1 MSLRRGADLPL
12 MDGMHSRGRFL
23 RDVIPTGVGSALAL
37 GGLVTI
43 LVGGSLLDFFKV
55 DFWLGAWILTVAL
68 SIAAVEGT
76 FRRWQRVVEVA
87 EAGGAVPPALSDVL
101 AALIADGEDLCVKVE
116 DDPTWGVIH
125 QKSTLPDWATAV
137 VKVLDDE
144 TPELTLWFHQM
155 ESPSRR
161 PTALPDGAKE
171 RFLAQFRWAIDRL
184 ADIKDIVLARG
195 PRGHPDGQ
203 EKTKRLLLLDRCL
216 QLMQEARLLQHQIP
230 PGMPM
235 VPGQL
240 DPEQANIRIK
250 DCAARLRSVLAEA
263 VGAAKA
269 EELVQNAAV
278 DFQPTVREGIDP
290 GKAEALVRQQRALQ
304 DALRLDELTVRP

>member
-1 MSLRRGADLPL
+1 MS
-12 MDGMHSRGRFL
+12 GMHARGRFL

-68 SIAAVEGT
+68 SIAAIEGT
-76 FRRWQRVVEVA
+76 FRRWQHVVAVA
-87 EAGGAVPPALSDVL
+87 EAGGTVPPALSDVL
-101 AALIADGEDLCVKVE
+101 AALVADGEDRCVKVE

-137 VKVLDDE
+137 MKVLDDE

-161 PTALPDGAKE
+161 STVLPDGAKE

-184 ADIKDIVLARG
+184 ADIRDIVLARG
-195 PRGHPDGQ
+195 PKGHPEGQ
-203 EKTKRLLLLDRCL
+203 EKTERLLLLDRCL
-216 QLMQEARLLQHQIP
+216 QLVQEARLLQQQIP

-240 DPEQANIRIK
+240 NPEQANARIQ
-250 DCAARLRSVLAEA
+250 DCAARLRLTLVEA
-263 VGAAKA
+263 VGAVKA
-269 EELVQNAAV
+269 EELIQNAAV
-278 DFQPTVREGIDP
+278 DFQPTVREGLDP
-290 GKAEALVRQQRALQ
+290 DKAEALMRQQRALQ